1 MSRILVIESSA
12 RQQGSVS
19 RELTQQFIANWQ
31 AAHPADQV
39 QVRDLAAE
47 PVPHLDATL
56 LGGWMTPS
64 EQQNDAEKAALARS
78 NQLTDE
84 LLAADVLV
92 LAAPMYNFAIPST
105 LKAWLDHVLR
115 AGVTFKYTETG
126 PQGLLTG
133 KRAFVLTAR
142 GGIYA
147 GSALDHQEP
156 YLRQVLAF
164 IGIHDV
170 QFIHAEGL
178 NMGAEFSEKG
188 LAQAKA
194 NLEGLRGQA
203 LSVIAQNID
212 ALLVGPTSDLPEAVR
227 LDMAYAAS
235 SQIIDA
241 ASPFAMDDLCIAAR
255 GLCDLLDA
263 APRTGGFDWRIST
276 VHAQAMK
283 LLLALPCEAVEP
295 RQRDERDQCG
305 GEAAQ
310 HGG

>member
-31 AAHPADQV
+31 AAHPADQI

-64 EQQNDAEKAALARS
+64 EQQSDAEKAALARS

-115 AGVTFKYTETG
+115 AGVTFKYTDTG

-147 GSALDHQEP
+147 GSGLDHQEP
-156 YLRQVLAF
+156 YLRQALAF

-188 LAQAKA
+188 LAQAK
-194 NLEGLRGQA
+194 
-203 LSVIAQNID
+203 V
-212 ALLVGPTSDLPEAVR
+212 
-227 LDMAYAAS
+227 
-235 SQIIDA
+235 
-241 ASPFAMDDLCIAAR
+241 
-255 GLCDLLDA
+255 
-263 APRTGGFDWRIST
+263 
-276 VHAQAMK
+276 K
-283 LLLALPCEAVEP
+283 LAEVA
-295 RQRDERDQCG
+295 
-305 GEAAQ
+305 
-310 HGG
+310 

>member
-1 MSRILVIESSA
+1 MSRVLVIESSA

-19 RELTQQFIANWQ
+19 RDLTQQFIATWQ

-39 QVRDLAAE
+39 QVRDLAID

-64 EQQNDAEKAALARS
+64 EQQSEAEKAALARS

-115 AGVTFKYTETG
+115 AGVTFKYTDTG

-147 GSALDHQEP
+147 GSGLDHQEP
-156 YLRQVLAF
+156 YLRQALAF

-194 NLEGLRGQA
+194 
-203 LSVIAQNID
+203 
-212 ALLVGPTSDLPEAVR
+212 
-227 LDMAYAAS
+227 
-235 SQIIDA
+235 
-241 ASPFAMDDLCIAAR
+241 
-255 GLCDLLDA
+255 
-263 APRTGGFDWRIST
+263 
-276 VHAQAMK
+276 K
-283 LLLALPCEAVEP
+283 LAEVA
-295 RQRDERDQCG
+295 
-305 GEAAQ
+305 
-310 HGG
+310 

>member
-1 MSRILVIESSA
+1 MSRVLVIESSA

-19 RELTQQFIANWQ
+19 RELTQQFMANWQ
-31 AAHPADQV
+31 AAHPADQI
-39 QVRDLAAE
+39 QVRDLALE

-133 KRAFVLTAR
+133 KRAYVLTAR

-147 GSALDHQEP
+147 GSGLDHQEP
-156 YLRQVLAF
+156 YLRQALAF

-178 NMGAEFSEKG
+178 NLGAEFSEKG

-194 NLEGLRGQA
+194 
-203 LSVIAQNID
+203 
-212 ALLVGPTSDLPEAVR
+212 
-227 LDMAYAAS
+227 
-235 SQIIDA
+235 
-241 ASPFAMDDLCIAAR
+241 
-255 GLCDLLDA
+255 
-263 APRTGGFDWRIST
+263 
-276 VHAQAMK
+276 K
-283 LLLALPCEAVEP
+283 LAEVA
-295 RQRDERDQCG
+295 
-305 GEAAQ
+305 
-310 HGG
+310 

>member
-1 MSRILVIESSA
+1 MSRVLVIESSA

-31 AAHPADQV
+31 AAHPADQI

-56 LGGWMTPS
+56 LGGWMTPA
-64 EQQNDAEKAALARS
+64 EQQSEAEQAALARS

-115 AGVTFKYTETG
+115 AGVTFKYSETG
-126 PQGLLTG
+126 PQGLLSG

-147 GSALDHQEP
+147 GSGLDHQEP
-156 YLRQVLAF
+156 YLRQALAF
-164 IGIHDV
+164 IGIHEV

-178 NMGAEFSEKG
+178 NLGGEFSAKG

-194 NLEGLRGQA
+194 KLA
-203 LSVIAQNID
+203 
-212 ALLVGPTSDLPEAVR
+212 AV
-227 LDMAYAAS
+227 A
-235 SQIIDA
+235 
-241 ASPFAMDDLCIAAR
+241 
-255 GLCDLLDA
+255 
-263 APRTGGFDWRIST
+263 
-276 VHAQAMK
+276 
-283 LLLALPCEAVEP
+283 
-295 RQRDERDQCG
+295 
-305 GEAAQ
+305 
-310 HGG
+310 

>member
-1 MSRILVIESSA
+1 MSRVLVIESSA

-31 AAHPADQV
+31 VAHPADQI
-39 QVRDLAAE
+39 QVRDLALE

-64 EQQNDAEKAALARS
+64 EQQSEAEKAALARS

-147 GSALDHQEP
+147 GSGLDHQEP
-156 YLRQVLAF
+156 YLRQALAF

-194 NLEGLRGQA
+194 
-203 LSVIAQNID
+203 
-212 ALLVGPTSDLPEAVR
+212 
-227 LDMAYAAS
+227 
-235 SQIIDA
+235 
-241 ASPFAMDDLCIAAR
+241 
-255 GLCDLLDA
+255 
-263 APRTGGFDWRIST
+263 
-276 VHAQAMK
+276 K
-283 LLLALPCEAVEP
+283 LAEVA
-295 RQRDERDQCG
+295 
-305 GEAAQ
+305 
-310 HGG
+310 

>member
-39 QVRDLAAE
+39 QVRDLAAD

-156 YLRQVLAF
+156 YLRQALAF

-178 NMGAEFSEKG
+178 NLGAEFSEKG

-194 NLEGLRGQA
+194 
-203 LSVIAQNID
+203 
-212 ALLVGPTSDLPEAVR
+212 
-227 LDMAYAAS
+227 
-235 SQIIDA
+235 
-241 ASPFAMDDLCIAAR
+241 
-255 GLCDLLDA
+255 
-263 APRTGGFDWRIST
+263 
-276 VHAQAMK
+276 K
-283 LLLALPCEAVEP
+283 LAEVA
-295 RQRDERDQCG
+295 
-305 GEAAQ
+305 
-310 HGG
+310 